1 MDYIDISIAILSLIY
16 FMLPAYIANLSGL
29 VFGGGKALDFGKFAP
44 DGRRIIGDGVTWK
57 GAIVG
62 TILGSVIGVLQGLQS
77 GNVLYGL
84 FLGFILGFGAMLGDA
99 IGSFIKR
106 RLKIQRGKP
115 VLILDQLDFVVV
127 AILLSLLITNYGITG
142 FNFLYICIIT
152 IFLHLGSNIIA
163 YLFGIKDV
171 WY

>member
-29 VFGGGKALDFGKFAP
+29 VFGGGKALDSGKITY

-62 TILGSVIGVLQGLQS
+62 TILGSVIGILQGLQS
-77 GNVLYGL
+77 GNILYGL
-84 FLGFILGFGAMLGDA
+84 VLGFLLGFGAMLGDA

-106 RLKIQRGKP
+106 RLKVKRGRP
-115 VLILDQLDFVVV
+115 VPILDQLDFVVV
-127 AILLSLLITNYGITG
+127 AILLSTLVTSYGITG
-142 FNFLYICIIT
+142 FNFIYICIIT
-152 IFLHLGSNIIA
+152 VVLHLGANIIA
-163 YLFGIKDV
+163 YIFEIKDV